1 MGIKNFELISIEAKR
16 FANLGEKFLNI
27 RIDHNSTVTMITP
40 VSEKEASFDFR
51 FTANF
56 VGIGVIKIE
65 GKILYECNAKDVT
78 EMWSKTGN
86 LPNDVASEIHT
97 VVMMNCIPEAVLLA
111 RDLRLPSPIPL
122 PTVQFGK
129 KPQQPKSGTGIEV
142 A

>member
-1 MGIKNFELISIEAKR
+1 MGIKSFELVSIEARR
-16 FANLGEKFLNI
+16 FANLGEKFPNI
-27 RIDHNSTVTMITP
+27 RVDHNSTVTMITP
-40 VSEKEASFDFR
+40 VSDKEANFDFR

-65 GKILYECNAKDVT
+65 GKILYECQAKEVT
-78 EMWSKTGN
+78 EMWLKTGN

-97 VVMMNCIPEAVLLA
+97 VVMMNCIPEAVLIA

-129 KPQQPKSGTGIEV
+129 KPVQSKPGSGIEV